1 MQRRKNRQA
10 QTGMQLDMFRDTR
23 PSGANLTG
31 KVFGREID
39 LLRQQQT
46 KSFGLT
52 FADAVAR
59 QGPCQ
64 TRAYCRR

>member
-1 MQRRKNRQA
+1 MQRRQNRQA

-23 PSGANLTG
+23 SSGANLTG

-52 FADAVAR
+52 LADAVAR

>member
-1 MQRRKNRQA
+1 MNRRTIRQDLGVQLEMQF
-10 QTGMQLDMFRDTR
+10 GDTR
-23 PSGANLTG
+23 PSGTNLTG
-31 KVFGREID
+31 KVLGREID
-39 LLRQQQT
+39 LLRQQQA

-52 FADAVAR
+52 LADAVAR